1 MGERPSPIPVLNCA
15 VEESQDGH
23 AGRWHWK
30 SPCGAKQRNTQSV
43 EIIVGEACFGCNL
56 DAQQCPMHLPYK
68 NALIGKYSKILV
80 MVSYPV
86 IARIACVYAF
96 DVVCLK

>member
-1 MGERPSPIPVLNCA
+1 MTVTQVVGM
-15 VEESQDGH
+15 EEPMWCEATQH
-23 AGRWHWK
+23 PEW
-30 SPCGAKQRNTQSV
+30 RNL
-43 EIIVGEACFGCNL
+43 VGEACLGCNL

-80 MVSYPV
+80 MVSYRV
-86 IARIACVYAF
+86 IARIAYVYAF